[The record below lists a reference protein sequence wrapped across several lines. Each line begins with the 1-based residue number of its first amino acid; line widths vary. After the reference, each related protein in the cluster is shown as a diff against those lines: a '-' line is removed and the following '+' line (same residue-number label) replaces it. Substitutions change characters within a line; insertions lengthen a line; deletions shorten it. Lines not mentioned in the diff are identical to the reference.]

1 MIYLS
6 EIKCKKYTKQLQRKY
21 KRFAKDD
28 FMKGLR
34 NLQNSMN
41 AFNATK
47 FNVYPR
53 KSYLDLQVYL
63 AYLAPH
69 SSTLA

>member
-21 KRFAKDD
+21 KRFAKDG

-41 AFNATK
+41 ALNATK
-47 FNVYPR
+47 FNV
-53 KSYLDLQVYL
+53 
-63 AYLAPH
+63 
-69 SSTLA
+69 